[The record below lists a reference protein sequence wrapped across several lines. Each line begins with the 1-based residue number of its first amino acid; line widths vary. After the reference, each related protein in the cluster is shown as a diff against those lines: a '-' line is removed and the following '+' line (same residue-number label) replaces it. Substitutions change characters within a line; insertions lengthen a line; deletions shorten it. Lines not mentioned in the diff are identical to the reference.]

1 MTNRKIILASAF
13 ALLTA
18 GGVPATAWAAGQQNG
33 EVNDK
38 AEAQRM
44 LQAKISLTAAI
55 QAAESAES
63 GKAISA
69 TFNGAGAKPGY
80 EVEIV
85 ASDGGVQSFFVDS
98 DTGQTTKA
106 AVDAHDSEGGA
117 GDENGEQ
124 GENGGNEAD

>member
-1 MTNRKIILASAF
+1 MTNRKIICASAV
-13 ALLTA
+13 AVLMA
-18 GGVPATAWAAGQQNG
+18 GGVPAASWAAGQQSG
-33 EVNDK
+33 EVSDH
-38 AEAQRM
+38 AEAQMM
-44 LQAKISLTAAI
+44 LQAKISLTAAV

-85 ASDGGVQSFFVDS
+85 ASDGSVQSLFVDS

-124 GENGGNEAD
+124 GENGENEAD